1 MGFGRNLELASKRLF
16 VAITGASGAVY
27 AKRLLEVIAESYDR
41 IYLTAS
47 DHSGQVLSDE
57 LSIVELDDLI
67 PEGHGSRFML
77 LDPVDVGAP
86 PASGSHACD
95 GMVII
100 PCSMGTAGRIAA
112 GVSDDLV
119 TRAADVCLK
128 ERRKLVLVVRETP
141 FSLIH
146 LENLTKL
153 AQAGATIMPAAPAF
167 YHNPQKVEDLV
178 DYMVDRVLQHLGL
191 DVRLVDRWKE

>member
-1 MGFGRNLELASKRLF
+1 
-16 VAITGASGAVY
+16 
-27 AKRLLEVIAESYDR
+27 
-41 IYLTAS
+41 
-47 DHSGQVLSDE
+47 
-57 LSIVELDDLI
+57 
-67 PEGHGSRFML
+67 GSRFML